1 MVTGGALVVIS
12 SGLHFHLWET
22 TYRHVPTIGMLFLLQ
37 ALTGLLL
44 GLALVGR
51 RRDVLATAGAGFMA
65 SSIGGLLLATTSL
78 GLFGFRESLAAPF
91 AGLLLAIEV
100 AGLLILA
107 PGVVVFARREFAP
120 HRKESQTRRRTVAS
134 DLGTGRRSP
143 FGTL

>member
-51 RRDVLATAGAGFMA
+51 RRDLLATAGAGLMA
-65 SSIGGLLLATTSL
+65 SSIGGLL
-78 GLFGFRESLAAPF
+78 
-91 AGLLLAIEV
+91 
-100 AGLLILA
+100 LA

>member
-78 GLFGFRESLAAPF
+78 ACSGSGKAWLLPSLACFSPSKS
-91 AGLLLAIEV
+91 
-100 AGLLILA
+100 
-107 PGVVVFARREFAP
+107 PG
-120 HRKESQTRRRTVAS
+120 S
-134 DLGTGRRSP
+134 
-143 FGTL
+143 

>member
-51 RRDVLATAGAGFMA
+51 RRDVLATAGAGLMA

-78 GLFGFRESLAAPF
+78 GLFGFRESLAAPS
-91 AGLLLAIEV
+91 LACFSPSKS
-100 AGLLILA
+100 
-107 PGVVVFARREFAP
+107 PG
-120 HRKESQTRRRTVAS
+120 S
-134 DLGTGRRSP
+134 
-143 FGTL
+143 